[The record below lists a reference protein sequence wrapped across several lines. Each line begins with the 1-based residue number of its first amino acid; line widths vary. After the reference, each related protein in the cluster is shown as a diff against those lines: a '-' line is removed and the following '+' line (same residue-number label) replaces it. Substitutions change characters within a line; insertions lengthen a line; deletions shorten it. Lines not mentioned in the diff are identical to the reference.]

1 METVLRG
8 AWWTPV
14 GLGVL
19 AGMRSMSAPALVSR
33 WLSRAPDPRMRGIA
47 RVLSMRPVAHALGML
62 SLGEIVADKLPGMP
76 ARVQPVP
83 LAGRALTGAL
93 AGASAGGEGRSAM
106 LKAAALGALAAVAST
121 WAFYSLRQLATRRL
135 RVPDLVVAFAE
146 DAALA
151 ALASRLLP
159 DLDQGASAA

>member
-1 METVLRG
+1 
-8 AWWTPV
+8 
-14 GLGVL
+14 
-19 AGMRSMSAPALVSR
+19 
-33 WLSRAPDPRMRGIA
+33 
-47 RVLSMRPVAHALGML
+47 
-62 SLGEIVADKLPGMP
+62 
-76 ARVQPVP
+76 
-83 LAGRALTGAL
+83 
-93 AGASAGGEGRSAM
+93 M